1 MVGLECLDAANMT
14 KLSIKSQ
21 KKLYAGGISATL
33 VGALLRG
40 INIFTDLGR
49 YFGSSMRRLA
59 TKNICK

>member
-33 VGALLRG
+33 VSALL
-40 INIFTDLGR
+40 TDLGR